1 MKHTTLSQRGF
12 TLIELLVVIA
22 IIGILAAVTIVAL
35 NPARQFAGTRD
46 TQRRAN
52 VLAILDAINQN
63 MLDNRG
69 VFNCSAGALP
79 SVATNMDSS
88 LGYDLAPCLV
98 PLYIPQM
105 PFDPSTGSWTD
116 VNTYDT
122 GYSVL
127 QVGGATGRVTVSAT
141 GELAT
146 TSISITR

>member
-1 MKHTTLSQRGF
+1 MKNKLRLQKGF

-22 IIGILAAVTIVAL
+22 IIGILAAVTVVAL
-35 NPARQFAGTRD
+35 NPARQFASTRD

-69 VFNCSAGALP
+69 VFNCAAGALP
-79 SVATNMDSS
+79 LAATNMDSS
-88 LGYDLAPCLV
+88 LGYDIAPCLV
-98 PLYIPQM
+98 DTYLPQM
-105 PFDPSTGSWTD
+105 PFDPSTGSWID

-122 GYSVL
+122 GYTVL
-127 QVGGATGRVTVSAT
+127 QIGGVTGRVTVSAA